1 MRIDVSHETEARLTN
16 EARRQGVSVDA
27 LLERLMS
34 ERGAPA
40 HVVTGNGSTLEVP
53 ILHLGVIGPLHRRD
67 IYDDRPCLSDSPA

>member
-1 MRIDVSHETEARLTN
+1 MSIDISHETEARLTD

-34 ERGAPA
+34 ERGAAA
-40 HVVTGNGSTLEVP
+40 HVVTGNGSTPKVP

-67 IYDDRPCLSDSPA
+67 IYDDVR

>member
-1 MRIDVSHETEARLTN
+1 MSIDISHETEILLTE

-34 ERGAPA
+34 ERVAAA
-40 HVVTGNGSTLEVP
+40 HIATGNGSPIQVP

-67 IYDDRPCLSDSPA
+67 IYDDAC